1 MRLLCPWNFPG
12 KNTGVGCHF
21 LLQGH
26 FSEKLC
32 SISLKV
38 TYLHKLFGIILQEYL
53 SILSHLF
60 IYINIMLYFLAQI
73 IPALVFKSSFSWIL
87 CPFDVLLSLW
97 IFILYW
103 SRVDLQCCVS
113 FRCMAS
119 GSVTHIRVSVRFQ
132 VFSHLGYYRSSL
144 VAQSVKTM
152 PAM

>member
-12 KNTGVGCHF
+12 KNTEVGCHF

-53 SILSHLF
+53 PILSHLF

-87 CPFDVLLSLW
+87 CPFDMLPSLW
-97 IFILYW
+97 IFILVLPY
-103 SRVDLQCCVS
+103 
-113 FRCMAS
+113 
-119 GSVTHIRVSVRFQ
+119 
-132 VFSHLGYYRSSL
+132 
-144 VAQSVKTM
+144 
-152 PAM
+152 PA

>member
-73 IPALVFKSSFSWIL
+73 IPALAMGMLSVDL
-87 CPFDVLLSLW
+87 CPFIGCAWVFSFTLSSSLPCIFQEHLLLSGTAGCSR
-97 IFILYW
+97 FILYF
-103 SRVDLQCCVS
+103 LP
-113 FRCMAS
+113 
-119 GSVTHIRVSVRFQ
+119 
-132 VFSHLGYYRSSL
+132 
-144 VAQSVKTM
+144 QS
-152 PAM
+152 